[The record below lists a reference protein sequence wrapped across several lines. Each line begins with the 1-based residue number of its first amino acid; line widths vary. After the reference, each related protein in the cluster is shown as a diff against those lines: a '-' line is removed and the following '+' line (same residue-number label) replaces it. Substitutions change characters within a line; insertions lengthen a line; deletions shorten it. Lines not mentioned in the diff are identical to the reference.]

1 MGKELVEI
9 IVNLSLQRF
18 DKHLLEEPIYER
30 FLSKKERS
38 LSKKMREALNKIP
51 KEQRLS
57 MIKEYLMSSDND
69 FIDD

>member
-1 MGKELVEI
+1 MKNELIEI
-9 IVNLSLQRF
+9 AFNTFIEKF
-18 DKHLLEEPIYER
+18 DEELLEEPIYEQ
-30 FLSKKERS
+30 FLSNKERS

>member
-38 LSKKMREALNKIP
+38 ISKKMRDILNLIP
-51 KEQRLS
+51 KNKRLEG
-57 MIKEYLMSSDND
+57 IKEYLMSSDND